1 MKKSVLGCIGLVLA
15 GILVARAVQTGDES
29 RLAHAHACLTDAGK
43 EAVLK
48 VDADLGHREAFR
60 VTVKQGMPLVE
71 GASAAGVLYGVNA
84 LLNGDHQNGLLETPD
99 FDIRG
104 TTLWLGGKAQGRRV
118 LPYHSGFTAES
129 LPWFFDRTF
138 MIRYLDRLACARFNT
153 LFLWASHPF
162 PYLLDLP
169 EYPGAT
175 TLQPQQLE
183 RNQAQFRWFVSECG
197 RRNIRVLLH
206 FYNIHLPDG
215 LRKKFGAHPSWG
227 ASAVKNPSPE
237 IARYYRYV
245 LVRYFEEFDNVGL
258 YICPGET
265 LATSHQLAWFRD
277 VIFKAANDSGK
288 NPLLIIRDW
297 TLNLDFRRQ
306 IPELYENCYSELKHN
321 DETFTSPVPDRRHE
335 QWRGL
340 LKGHI
345 VNLHGPPMDLQ
356 PIRWASPVMIQET
369 VANWSRMEYV
379 KGAEVYA
386 LSCFDW
392 PYTQDKLT
400 LDQHGYREQVKGDKL
415 LWIDRSGIY
424 LDIFGR
430 YLWKSDRAQSLER
443 DHWVAY
449 LAKKFGSKKIAEHLY
464 QWYVVTGPVSPGMQN
479 VTATKFGNFWA
490 TVMLQ
495 NQDVDRII
503 KARKR
508 IDDVPITLTREAGRT
523 NQIYYSQPVDTY
535 FFQRYKKR
543 FGLPEL
549 TERLSMPVA
558 QYADALSR
566 GQPVAEAMTP
576 DKVCDLLCELADEA
590 MTSALAAQASAKD
603 SFIKAELGRFV
614 TDSQLYSMAAN
625 ALRHKVNAAIG
636 KARML
641 QASRANLGSAFM
653 KDMEQSVQIYEE
665 LAKLTDR
672 TYRNANDLMGRHW
685 KREGLAEFRSDLAR
699 QQNWLAGF
707 RTSLLPEVLTPVRKP
722 SNETPGKERL

>member
-1 MKKSVLGCIGLVLA
+1 MRLDGKKFCFGTLACFGAMRLKELRNLALICIIVVSCASCYDTENNEQLGYARLLLA
-15 GILVARAVQTGDES
+15 
-29 RLAHAHACLTDAGK
+29 DAGK
-43 EAVLK
+43 EVQFSL
-48 VDADLGHREAFR
+48 VDLGHREAFR
-60 VTVKQGMPLVE
+60 VVDKDGRITVEHQSPA
-71 GASAAGVLYGVNA
+71 GALYGSHAVV
-84 LLNGDHQNGLLETPD
+84 HQEYESEKIEKPD
-99 FDIRG
+99 FSIRG
-104 TTLWLGGKAQGRRV
+104 TTLWLGGAVQGGRIA
-118 LPYHSGFTAES
+118 PYHSGFNVES
-129 LPWFFDRTF
+129 LPWFFDRPF
-138 MIRYLDRLACARFNT
+138 MTRYLDLLASARFNT
-153 LFLWASHPF
+153 LFLWASHAF

-175 TLQPQQLE
+175 KLRPEQLSQ
-183 RNQAQFRWFVSECG
+183 NQEQFQWFVSECR

-215 LRKKFGAHPSWG
+215 LREQFGAHASWG

-237 IARYYRYV
+237 IAKYYRYV
-245 LVRYFEEFDNVGL
+245 LGRYFEEFDNVGL

-265 LATSHQLAWFRD
+265 LATSHQLEWFRD
-277 VIFKAANDSGK
+277 VIFRAAKASGK

-297 TLNLDFRRQ
+297 TLNMDFRKQ
-306 IPELYENCYSELKHN
+306 IPDLYANCYSELKHN

-356 PIRWASPVMIQET
+356 PIRWASPVLIKET
-369 VANWSRMEYV
+369 VTNWCKMGYV
-379 KGAEVYA
+379 KGAEIYA

-400 LDQHGYREQVKGDKL
+400 TDQSGYREQVKGPKL

-430 YLWKSDRAQSLER
+430 YLWKSDRPQERER
-443 DHWVAY
+443 DHWVSY
-449 LAKKFGSKKIAEHLY
+449 LARKFGSQKVAENLY

-479 VTATKFGNFWA
+479 VTATKFANFWA

-508 IDDVPITLTREAGRT
+508 IDDVPITLTRETGRT
-523 NQIYYSQPVDTY
+523 RQIYYSQPVDTY

-558 QYADALSR
+558 QYAEALSR
-566 GQPVAEAMTP
+566 GQRVTEAMTP

-590 MTSALAAQASAKD
+590 MTSATAAQASAKD
-603 SFIKAELGRFV
+603 PDKKAELGRFV
-614 TDSQLYSMAAN
+614 TDSQLYVLATK
-625 ALRHKVNAAIG
+625 ALRHKVSAAIG

-641 QASRANLGSAFM
+641 QTGHADLGSAFIR
-653 KDMEQSVQIYEE
+653 DMEQSVQLYEK

-685 KREGLAEFRSDLAR
+685 KREGLNEFKKDLAT
-699 QQNWLAGF
+699 QKKWLKGF
-707 RTSLLPEVLTPVRKP
+707 KSR
-722 SNETPGKERL
+722 